1 MMKDKNI
8 WVQISTNDIQKTITA
23 HAEISD
29 HKIEFT
35 DDEKQVNTISIL
47 DQDIRYQKKGNP
59 EMDFYFSDELTEGTY
74 KIDNQTLIFQIK
86 TLELKIKDDT
96 ISIRYQLLQEN
107 EIISTHSITI
117 HRNYSL
123 EA

>member
-1 MMKDKNI
+1 MKDKNI

>member
-1 MMKDKNI
+1 MKDKNI

-74 KIDNQTLIFQIK
+74 KIDHQTLIFQIK

>member
-74 KIDNQTLIFQIK
+74 KIDHQTLIFQIK